1 MQAAHPRREEPSIWY
16 KLKMGALMGSGV
28 GLTIGFIFGSWSIVR
43 HGPGPRGVLATL
55 SQYMVSSAATF
66 GFFLSIG
73 SVIRSD
79 SAVSTHLQAARM
91 QLLTPAMA
99 IRSRSEGMEL
109 IKARWAQETK
119 QN

>member
-1 MQAAHPRREEPSIWY
+1 
-16 KLKMGALMGSGV
+16 
-28 GLTIGFIFGSWSIVR
+28 
-43 HGPGPRGVLATL
+43 
-55 SQYMVSSAATF
+55 MVSSAATF

-79 SAVSTHLQAARM
+79 STIGPQLQAARM

-109 IKARWAQETK
+109 MKARWAQESK
-119 QN
+119 KN